1 MPWEERTANQMRKE
15 FVERVLAHEKCKSAL
30 CREYGISRPTGDKWI
45 ARYLAGESLEDQKRA
60 PHRIPG
66 KTPDETE
73 KLILAYRQEHPAI
86 GATKIRKILE
96 NKGYTQLPSTRTVN
110 NILKRNGM
118 IKRSQPCSHANATV

>member
-66 KTPDETE
+66 KTPDESVRPKFE
-73 KLILAYRQEHPAI
+73 RFWR
-86 GATKIRKILE
+86 TKDIRSF
-96 NKGYTQLPSTRTVN
+96 QVRA
-110 NILKRNGM
+110 
-118 IKRSQPCSHANATV
+118 Q